1 MASDFFFAIEAMH
14 MPDSVAIP
22 HAQSMVSNV
31 TRLFLGNVVVAVVV
45 VVVATADAVAVTALN
60 DEEVDVVCT
69 ASFGSLVEGR
79 GRVKGLDFRVVAVT
93 AVVGRVGVEPRCVQ
107 DCSWIHR
114 HSPLASHSAGLWNA
128 SQGPNV
134 SVVVVVVDVNVVGVV
149 VSVVVVAV
157 DGAVAVDNG
166 AVLCAAVVVV
176 VLHCSQ
182 RTGHFASSCVEIAR
196 RE

>member
-1 MASDFFFAIEAMH
+1 MASDFFFAIKAMH

-69 ASFGSLVEGR
+69 ASIGSLVEA
-79 GRVKGLDFRVVAVT
+79 RVKGLDFRVVVVT

-182 RTGHFASSCVEIAR
+182 RTGHFANSSVEGVP
-196 RE
+196 EG

>member
-1 MASDFFFAIEAMH
+1 MASDFFFAIKAMH

-31 TRLFLGNVVVAVVV
+31 TRLFLGNVVVAVAV

-69 ASFGSLVEGR
+69 ASIGSLVEE
-79 GRVKGLDFRVVAVT
+79 RVKGLDFRVVAVT

-134 SVVVVVVDVNVVGVV
+134 SVVVVVDVNVVGVV

-166 AVLCAAVVVV
+166 AGLCAAVVVV

-182 RTGHFASSCVEIAR
+182 RTGHFANSSFE
-196 RE
+196 EMLEG